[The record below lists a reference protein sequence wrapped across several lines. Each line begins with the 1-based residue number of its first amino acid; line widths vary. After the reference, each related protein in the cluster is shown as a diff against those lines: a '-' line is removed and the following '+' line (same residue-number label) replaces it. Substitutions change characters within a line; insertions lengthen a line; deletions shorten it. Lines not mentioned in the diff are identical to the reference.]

1 MDDKT
6 QTSLRQGAGI
16 VAQQMSQTFNETEE
30 FNFSVKLTGEL
41 AKRVAAICKMM
52 EVAYGTSKDVVC
64 EYIVSVGVQN
74 IRQGTGTEPIQE

>member
-16 VAQQMSQTFNETEE
+16 VAKQMSQAFNETEE
-30 FNFSVKLTGEL
+30 FDFTVKLTGEL

-52 EVAYGTSKDVVC
+52 EVAYETPQDEVC

-74 IRQGTGTEPIQE
+74 IRQVKVPIKE